1 MMAEI
6 PLFHPAAYYPST
18 GPANMLVLY
27 AASNIELV
35 CLLCV
40 LI

>member
-1 MMAEI
+1 MADTL
-6 PLFHPAAYYPST
+6 LFRPVAYPST

-27 AASNIELV
+27 AASNIKSV